1 MLPST
6 SSPVEAAPTPIS
18 PSGPFPCQPQYV
30 GQSREGGAR
39 DEYLP
44 PSPAALGMC
53 GSEESGQE
61 GRVAKPPPD
70 LCSRDK
76 ANPFRTQS
84 VEGAV
89 GGPAIAQGACDY
101 KHALNDSH
109 CRGEERGGIME
120 EGACSL
126 PPQSCKGEVPH
137 CPEEDMKCTTKA
149 GLPDL
154 CDTGSGARSKVNYQM
169 SGRSASPSEAV
180 QYESPSKGGVGSG
193 GSNGDGEGV
202 GEGSCSF
209 ENTQK
214 SEREKVDVSHS
225 KGSDM
230 RLDSSKPTSDVAQG
244 DGSEGESRMEEEVPV
259 TVDSVDGS
267 GIAIKPEESHEHNTE
282 NAGDSV
288 CGGDVIARGEVV
300 CEDSNIDMKESEDAE
315 MMAGPLESYLIHDNQ
330 QISLVACGITQCD
343 PSFQYDMA
351 VAEPVETEDGM
362 SLIKYNLHH
371 SSHPM
376 YEKWPCYFYIT
387 EEHLPSFT
395 IDSHGRHIGS
405 VRQHS
410 SLCSL
415 IKIPSRFL
423 FIVFIL

>member
-6 SSPVEAAPTPIS
+6 SSPVEAAPTPVS
-18 PSGPFPCQPQYV
+18 PSGPYSCQAQYV

-39 DEYLP
+39 DEYRP
-44 PSPAALGMC
+44 PSPATLGMC

-61 GRVAKPPPD
+61 GRAAKPPPD
-70 LCSRDK
+70 LCTRDK
-76 ANPFRTQS
+76 SNPFRAQS
-84 VEGAV
+84 VEDAV
-89 GGPAIAQGACDY
+89 GGAAIAQGACDY
-101 KHALNDSH
+101 EYALNDSH
-109 CRGEERGGIME
+109 CGGEERGDTME

-126 PPQSCKGEVPH
+126 PPPQSLAGAVPH
-137 CPEEDMKCTTKA
+137 CSEEDVKCTTKA

-154 CDTGSGARSKVNYQM
+154 CDTGTGARSRINYKA
-169 SGRSASPSEAV
+169 SGRSASPGEDV
-180 QYESPSKGGVGSG
+180 QCESPCKGGAARSRGSESVSQG
-193 GSNGDGEGV
+193 FGS
-202 GEGSCSF
+202 S

-214 SEREKVDVSHS
+214 LERERVNESHCESDDTKCSSES
-225 KGSDM
+225 KSDN
-230 RLDSSKPTSDVAQG
+230 AQG
-244 DGSEGESRMEEEVPV
+244 GVLEAESGMEEEAAV
-259 TVDSVDGS
+259 TEDSGDGS
-267 GIAIKPEESHEHNTE
+267 GIPVKPEERHEQRNTE
-282 NAGDSV
+282 NTEGSV
-288 CGGDVIARGEVV
+288 CGGGDIEARGESSEV
-300 CEDSNIDMKESEDAE
+300 CEDDSVDMKDIHDTE

-351 VAEPVETEDGM
+351 MAEPLETEDGM

-405 VRQHS
+405 VRQHPC
-410 SLCSL
+410 LCSL
-415 IKIPSRFL
+415 S
-423 FIVFIL
+423 

>member
-6 SSPVEAAPTPIS
+6 SSPVEAAPTPVS

-30 GQSREGGAR
+30 SQSREGGTR
-39 DEYLP
+39 DEYRP

-76 ANPFRTQS
+76 SNPFRTQS

-89 GGPAIAQGACDY
+89 GGATIAQGACDY
-101 KHALNDSH
+101 EYALNDSH
-109 CRGEERGGIME
+109 CGGEERGGTME

-126 PPQSCKGEVPH
+126 PPSQSSTGEVPR
-137 CPEEDMKCTTKA
+137 CPEEDVKCTTKA

-154 CDTGSGARSKVNYQM
+154 CDTGSGARSRMNYQT
-169 SGRSASPSEAV
+169 SGRSASPSEAM
-180 QYESPSKGGVGSG
+180 QYESPSKGSIGSG
-193 GSNGDGEGV
+193 GGGGESVSQGL
-202 GEGSCSF
+202 SSF

-214 SEREKVDVSHS
+214 SERERVNESHS
-225 KGSDM
+225 KGDDM
-230 RLDSSKPTSDVAQG
+230 KLDSSEPKSDITQG
-244 DGSEGESRMEEEVPV
+244 DVLEAESRMEEELPV
-259 TVDSVDGS
+259 TADSVDGG
-267 GIAIKPEESHEHNTE
+267 GIAVRPEESHEHNTE

-288 CGGDVIARGEVV
+288 CGGGMEARGASDVV
-300 CEDSNIDMKESEDAE
+300 CEDSNIDMKETHDTE

-343 PSFQYDMA
+343 PSFQYNMA

-387 EEHLPSFT
+387 EDHLPSFT

-405 VRQHS
+405 VRQHP

-415 IKIPSRFL
+415 S
-423 FIVFIL
+423 